1 MEADAAQAG
10 VTRRTGTRR
19 QAPSRL
25 AVLVLAI
32 ALQAACAIY
41 FIVDVV
47 ADISSDG
54 ADANSLAHNAAELV
68 AALALALGVLILF
81 LELRRL
87 LARQA
92 RMNEQIEAASGAF
105 HEILEASFDDWG
117 LTESERDVALLLI
130 KGLSLARIAELR
142 GSAEGTVKAHCNKVY
157 TKAGV
162 TGRAEL
168 VSHFIEDL
176 MGDRLLPA

>member
-1 MEADAAQAG
+1 MEADASQPGLTEGAG
-10 VTRRTGTRR
+10 RRR
-19 QAPSRL
+19 QAPSPL
-25 AVLVLAI
+25 TILVLAI

-41 FIVDVV
+41 FIADVV

-54 ADANSLAHNAAELV
+54 ADANSPAHNAVELV
-68 AALALALGVLILF
+68 AALALALGVLVLF
-81 LELRRL
+81 RELRRL

-92 RMNEQIEAASGAF
+92 RMDQQIEVASGAF
-105 HEILEASFDDWG
+105 HDILESNFDEWG
-117 LTESERDVALLLI
+117 LTPAERDVALLLI
-130 KGLSLARIAELR
+130 KGLSLARIADLR

-157 TKAGV
+157 AKAGV

-176 MGDRLLPA
+176 MGDRLLPG